1 MGIEI
6 ERKFLVQGDRW
17 RGQGTATAYSQGYIA
32 IEDARTVRVRIAG
45 DRAYLTI
52 KGPATG
58 LARPE
63 YEYPIPLTDA
73 QELLAHL
80 CGTPPVEKIRH
91 RIPTG
96 DGLAWEVDEFL
107 GANAGLILAEIEL
120 DDPDRPFDRP
130 EWLGE
135 EVSDDPRYRNSYLAS
150 HPYGQW
156 SP

>member
-17 RGQGTATAYSQGYIA
+17 RGQGTATPYSQGYIA

-52 KGPATG
+52 KGPAIG

-63 YEYPIPLTDA
+63 YEYPIPLDDA
-73 QELLAHL
+73 RELLDHL

-91 RIPTG
+91 RIPTR

-150 HPYGQW
+150 HPYSQW